1 VAAVPQEPRD
11 GSSPDGGPPSPS
23 EAGSRQPGPL
33 GLPTRRRAYFAMM
46 GVCLVLIVTSWTLVW
61 RFSIL
66 AAVIMSVV
74 ALFIPPLA
82 AIVANAGP
90 ANRQ

>member
-1 VAAVPQEPRD
+1 MRGMPEEPHD
-11 GSSPDGGPPSPS
+11 GSAPGGAPPSP
-23 EAGSRQPGPL
+23 GGGQRQPGPL
-33 GLPTRRRAYFAMM
+33 GLSTRRRAYFALM
-46 GVCLVLIVTSWTLVW
+46 GVCLVLIVASWTLIW

-74 ALFIPPLA
+74 ALFIPPVA
-82 AIVANAGP
+82 AIVANASP

>member
-1 VAAVPQEPRD
+1 MPEEPRD
-11 GSSPDGGPPSPS
+11 GPRPGGGSPSPGGRP
-23 EAGSRQPGPL
+23 EPGPL
-33 GLPTRRRAYFAMM
+33 GFSTRRRAYFAMM
-46 GVCLVLIVTSWTLVW
+46 GVCLVLIVLSWTVVW

>member
-1 VAAVPQEPRD
+1 MPEEPHD
-11 GSSPDGGPPSPS
+11 GPRPGGGSPSPGGLP
-23 EAGSRQPGPL
+23 EPGPL
-33 GLPTRRRAYFAMM
+33 GFSTRRRAYFVMM
-46 GVCLVLIVTSWTLVW
+46 GVCLVLIVLSWTVVW